1 MRRRRQYLSVL
12 RTLTERQAK
21 EAAERL
27 TSRIAQRKNWYEYMD
42 ESNLLS
48 CYWIDIYWRNR
59 NRMGLYSLPA
69 VIAAGAFEVMDVR
82 AVKGNG

>member
-1 MRRRRQYLSVL
+1 ML

-27 TSRIAQRKNWYEYMD
+27 TSRIAQRENWYEYMD

-48 CYWIDIYWRNR
+48 CYWIDIYWQNR
-59 NRMGLYSLPA
+59 SRMGLYSLA
-69 VIAAGAFEVMDVR
+69 EVIAAGAYEVLDVR
-82 AVKGNG
+82 TVKGNE

>member
-12 RTLTERQAK
+12 RKLTERQAK
-21 EAAERL
+21 EAADRFQERIIK
-27 TSRIAQRKNWYEYMD
+27 RENWYESME
-42 ESNLLS
+42 ESIFLII
-48 CYWIDIYWRNR
+48 YWIDLYWRNR

>member
-12 RTLTERQAK
+12 RTMTERQAK
-21 EAAERL
+21 EAADRFEER
-27 TSRIAQRKNWYEYMD
+27 IVQRENWYEYMD

-59 NRMGLYSLPA
+59 NRMGLYSLSD
-69 VIAAGAFEVMDVR
+69 VIAAGAYEVMDVR
-82 AVKGNG
+82 TVKL

>member
-12 RTLTERQAK
+12 RTMTERQAK
-21 EAAERL
+21 EAADRFEER
-27 TSRIAQRKNWYEYMD
+27 IVQRENWYEYMD

-59 NRMGLYSLPA
+59 NRMGSIHCRRSSL
-69 VIAAGAFEVMDVR
+69 R
-82 AVKGNG
+82 AHMKLWM